1 MFGLN
6 LTSQN
11 LKRWFKAIGSELVP
25 RAQPPRN
32 DAASYAGLVI
42 EPDGFAKQLAE
53 LRTSLESA
61 SEVPAP
67 KPPAKAL

>member
-6 LTSQN
+6 LTSEN
-11 LKRWFKAIGSELVP
+11 LKRWLQAIGRELVP
-25 RAQPPRN
+25 RPQPPRN

-42 EPDGFAKQLAE
+42 EPDGFTKQLSD